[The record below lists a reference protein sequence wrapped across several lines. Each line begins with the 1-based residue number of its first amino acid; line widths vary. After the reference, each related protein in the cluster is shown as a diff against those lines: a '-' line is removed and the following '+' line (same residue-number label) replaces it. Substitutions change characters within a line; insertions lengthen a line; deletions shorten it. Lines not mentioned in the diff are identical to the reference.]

1 MIISLKRGCLTLL
14 ILLTVYIVSCTI
26 QIKVTLPSAI
36 VLNAPAT
43 ILRSIPESW
52 VSEEDR
58 ERYEVVRFITEIAGI
73 LQEPTAEVPQE
84 EVSREEAQIQ
94 EGVSHDG
101 GGSADVIDPA
111 GLTRIEV
118 SDFFNDIVSDLDISQ
133 DRPRLTVLMTESRS
147 GSSWLLSLLG
157 FPSDTMHFFEPLN
170 LEITARFK
178 EHYSNLS
185 PTEMRSLF
193 QANKLSQICNCKL
206 TDYYAGGMMG
216 YMRNYPGR
224 SHHGEGDNQLTIEEV
239 ISDCRS
245 SAMRVAK
252 TIRMYDIT
260 ELEHL
265 QDLECMDFK
274 VVHLIRDPRAVM
286 VSRMLTFH
294 ELYDGNKKLG
304 PRVEGDMSHFSDG
317 YLRNASRTL
326 CQNHLH
332 NLAHSSDAWL
342 EGKYKRVRY
351 EDLALDPVQSA
362 QDIFEFSRQPWTKE
376 VEQYVWEGSHTKT
389 PGGLN
394 CYDENNKTQAD
405 VITEGTCKVGCR
417 ACGGNGTHSCDRDK
431 DEPIATNMTIETIA
445 PYTCYH
451 QENAAY
457 GAADCQFNSIKLKC
471 DGCMRLKVGYNYALA
486 YSLTGLSF
494 FLFSLMF
501 VLKNIM
507 KLFKKTALPPHPL
520 PLTPPPV
527 L

>member
-14 ILLTVYIVSCTI
+14 FLLTIYIVSCTI

-52 VSEEDR
+52 ISEEDR
-58 ERYEVVRFITEIAGI
+58 ERYEVVRFITDIAGI
-73 LQEPTAEVPQE
+73 LQEPTAEMPQELSKVQE
-84 EVSREEAQIQ
+84 EVSH
-94 EGVSHDG
+94 EGGDS
-101 GGSADVIDPA
+101 DPDA

-224 SHHGEGDNQLTIEEV
+224 SHHGEGDKQLNIEEV

-245 SAMRVAK
+245 STMRVAK

-342 EGKYKRVRY
+342 EGRYKRVRY
-351 EDLALDPVQSA
+351 EDLALGPVQSA
-362 QDIFEFSRQPWTKE
+362 QEIFEFTRQPWTKE

-389 PGGLN
+389 PGGG
-394 CYDENNKTQAD
+394 YDTKKDTAKVVNEWRGRILDRHLVVIEEECREVFEIMGYQFGKT
-405 VITEGTCKVGCR
+405 
-417 ACGGNGTHSCDRDK
+417 
-431 DEPIATNMTIETIA
+431 
-445 PYTCYH
+445 
-451 QENAAY
+451 
-457 GAADCQFNSIKLKC
+457 L
-471 DGCMRLKVGYNYALA
+471 
-486 YSLTGLSF
+486 
-494 FLFSLMF
+494 
-501 VLKNIM
+501 
-507 KLFKKTALPPHPL
+507 
-520 PLTPPPV
+520 
-527 L
+527 